1 MGTVS
6 GASPWL
12 TRGWFTPALVS
23 TAHFSFSPCRLASAS
38 RPVSPS
44 YRRRRAEVCQ
54 VCESAS
60 QSSTRGL
67 LTALPPS
74 TPLPPSPSRPSPE
87 AQASSP
93 NQGRIHSLP
102 LPPDPRSPRAPL
114 PKLKRAHQA
123 KAGFTPSLSPS
134 TPVASRSSPPQSPCI
149 PSPVTPCH
157 LRLETA
163 VGARRLRS
171 GEVR

>member
-74 TPLPPSPSRPSPE
+74 TPLPPSP
-87 AQASSP
+87 
-93 NQGRIHSLP
+93 
-102 LPPDPRSPRAPL
+102 RAPL
-114 PKLKRAHQA
+114 HKHKRAVQA